1 MDGTITETMTMT
13 QTAAPCRSR
22 LSLGTWIALVGALV
36 VVTGGVT
43 AGYSYVFATKGELKA
58 VELKQA
64 DTGDQ
69 KLTEWRLK
77 TLEVQ
82 VQNLQTRGER
92 MDKNIVTLMERFRL
106 QPEPVPAYQPLPEP
120 PKPDE
125 EGTP

>member
-1 MDGTITETMTMT
+1 MT
-13 QTAAPCRSR
+13 QEQTPIRSK
-22 LSLGTWIALVGALV
+22 LSLGTWLALVGALLAV
-36 VVTGGVT
+36 SAAVTG
-43 AGYSYVFATKGELKA
+43 GYSYVFATKGELKA

-69 KLTEWRLK
+69 KLNEWRLS

-82 VQNLQTRGER
+82 VQNLQTRSER

-106 QPEPVPAYQPLPEP
+106 VPEPVPAYKPLPEP

-125 EGTP
+125 GASP

>member
-1 MDGTITETMTMT
+1 MERTMT
-13 QTAAPCRSR
+13 QEQTPPTRKFAI
-22 LSLGTWIALVGALV
+22 GTWAALVGTFLV
-36 VVTGGVT
+36 ASGAVT

-69 KLTEWRLK
+69 KVTEWRLK

-82 VQNLQTRGER
+82 VQNLQTRNER
-92 MDKNIVTLMERFRL
+92 MDRHIVTLMERFRL
-106 QPEPVPAYQPLPEP
+106 VPEPVPSYKPLPEP

-125 EGTP
+125 GASP